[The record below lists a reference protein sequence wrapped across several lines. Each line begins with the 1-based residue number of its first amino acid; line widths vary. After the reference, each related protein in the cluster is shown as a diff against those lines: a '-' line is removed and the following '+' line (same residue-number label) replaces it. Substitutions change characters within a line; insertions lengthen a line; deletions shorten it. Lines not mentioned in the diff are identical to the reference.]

1 MSAAGTHASTTE
13 PPPFRATGNVIEQAA
28 QWHAHLQSDDVSST
42 DRSAFEAWRTQQP
55 AHAEA
60 YARMATL
67 WQRFDA
73 LKDGPAASTVGSILD
88 QSLSARRGRNRKMA
102 GLLSLFVVIGA
113 GALALNTATGDYL
126 LADYSTR
133 TGQQRTIELTDHSR
147 IVLNTASAIDVD
159 YSGGQRRITL
169 RHGEILIEVARDP
182 ARPFVVET
190 EHGTAR
196 ALGTQ
201 YVVRRGAEDT
211 TVTVLESSVQ
221 VCASAAPVCADLHEG
236 EQARVMPD
244 AVMPVQ
250 HVNPRTAAAWSKRNL
265 VVDDQPLAEVLR
277 ELARYRTGHIAFDEQ
292 QIAHL
297 RVSGVFPLADT
308 DRALEVLVST
318 TPIRVRHYTPLWVK
332 VDTLQP

>member
-1 MSAAGTHASTTE
+1 MSAVEAHASGIELQQFQT
-13 PPPFRATGNVIEQAA
+13 TGNVIEQAA
-28 QWHAHLQSDDVSST
+28 QWYAHLQSGEASPA
-42 DRSAFEAWRTQQP
+42 DRSAFEAWRAQQP

-60 YARMATL
+60 YARMTAL

-73 LKDGPAASTVGSILD
+73 LQDGPSATTVGSILNPPK
-88 QSLSARRGRNRKMA
+88 RGRNRKAA
-102 GLLSLFVVIGA
+102 GVLSLLVAIGA
-113 GALALNTATGDYL
+113 CTLALNTATGDYL

-169 RHGEILIEVARDP
+169 RRGEILIEVARDP

-190 EHGTAR
+190 EHGSAR

-201 YVVRRGAEDT
+201 YVVRRGVEDT
-211 TVTVLESSVQ
+211 TVTVVESSVQ

-292 QIAHL
+292 QITHL
-297 RVSGVFPLADT
+297 RVSGVFPLTDT